1 MDINSPWLYP
11 TIFLFAC
18 SFVGTFL
25 WWHARTPPTK
35 RRPALSTPGQSSG
48 QTKSSSLTPIAKS
61 STKGVVASSIDDQP
75 SIYMWPALLELL
87 GKRPHIGIAGPSRQ
101 GKSILS
107 MALTYLRS
115 IDDHQLVILNSHA
128 RPNDYGG
135 LPQVQAYGAINHTMK
150 MLLDELQARKE
161 AASKG
166 VLAFDPITIVLEE
179 APDVMSK
186 LHGEDGSS
194 AKPKVPIARRFV
206 GEMLRQAAKYSM
218 HLIVVTQT
226 VQVAPLGIEGDSE
239 ALDNLLWVAIGD
251 RAIDRMKQQGQQDS
265 PLSWPAAIEWNSKW
279 FWCDRE
285 PAYALSL
292 QPINQSALWQYPST
306 QGQKESNSRV
316 GTEGT
321 SETTVIEGTSIE
333 DIVAITKL
341 LLEQKSGNEIIDTL
355 GGKRKRRQ
363 EQIRQIKQLI
373 EQSDIS

>member
-25 WWHARTPPTK
+25 WWHARTPPAK
-35 RRPALSTPGQSSG
+35 RRPALSIPGQSSG
-48 QTKSSSLTPIAKS
+48 QTKPVTVTPIAKS

-115 IDDHQLVILNSHA
+115 IDGHQLVILNSHA

-135 LPQVQAYGAINHTMK
+135 LSQVQAYGEINHVMK
-150 MLLDELQARKE
+150 ILLEELQARKE

-166 VLAFDPITIVLEE
+166 VIEFDPITIVLEE

-186 LHGEDGSS
+186 VHGEDGSS

-206 GEMLRQAAKYSM
+206 GEMLRQAAKYRM

-226 VQVAPLGIEGDSE
+226 TLVNPLGIEGDSE

-251 RAIDRMKQQGQQDS
+251 RAVEKMKAS
-265 PLSWPAAIEWNSKW
+265 SSLSWPAAVEWNSKW

-292 QPINQSALWQYPST
+292 QPINQSVVWQYPST
-306 QGQKESNSRV
+306 QEQKENNSSV

-321 SETTVIEGTSIE
+321 SETTAIEGTSIE